1 MPVAA
6 IAAPIIAIGATAASA
21 ATVGITAAATIFAA
35 VGAVGA
41 VVGAV
46 GYFTK
51 SKELSIAGAILG
63 GIGAIGGFASGMGLF
78 GSGGGSLFGSGA
90 DAASGIA
97 PMATDA
103 GRWATEVA
111 PLASETITATA
122 APAGGYTLE
131 ALANSGLEGGIV
143 GFGEAGGVGM
153 SNVDIIDLVNGAG
166 VDNFN
171 PLVPAEQLTDA
182 QVVAPATEVLP
193 ETTVAAPPQEA
204 VLPEVAQQYTPDT
217 LLADAQPPGLI
228 DSVPGVDGMPRDQ
241 FGNIIPQ
248 GGGDPASGQLGAGVG
263 NPGDPTAINGITG
276 TSTTTAP
283 AAAPVD
289 TGAAATP
296 AATNTTQ
303 APAVEVTGTPA
314 EANISGFPTG
324 GGPQGPS
331 GGATTPTPGIASPT
345 FDDRSIWSRIFDMVE
360 KRPTLTLGAIK
371 AASSFIS
378 GAFSEGA
385 TAEQR
390 QAYAA
395 QAEQNLAAANL
406 ARTQEAILQRRLR
419 NSQDRIP
426 VATSLPPGLINSTV
440 TGRPA

>member
-41 VVGAV
+41 VIGTV

-51 SKELSIAGAILG
+51 SKELTIAGSILG

-90 DAASGIA
+90 EAAGSV
-97 PMATDA
+97 ATDV
-103 GRWATEVA
+103 GSWATEVA
-111 PLASETITATA
+111 PLAGDTVTATA

-131 ALANSGLEGGIV
+131 SLANSGLEGGIA

-153 SNVDIIDLVNGAG
+153 KNIDIIDLVNGVGA
-166 VDNFN
+166 DNFN
-171 PLVPAEQLTDA
+171 ALDTAAQLTDA
-182 QVVAPATEVLP
+182 QVAAPAAEVLP
-193 ETTVAAPPQEA
+193 DTTIASAPQEA
-204 VLPEVAQQYTPDT
+204 VLPEVAQEFTPDT
-217 LLADAQPPGLI
+217 MLADAQPPGLI
-228 DSVPGVDGMPRDQ
+228 DSAGGMPRDQ
-241 FGNIIPQ
+241 FGNVIPQ
-248 GGGDPASGQLGAGVG
+248 GDAAGGSTIGEVV
-263 NPGDPTAINGITG
+263 NPGQPPD
-276 TSTTTAP
+276 
-283 AAAPVD
+283 
-289 TGAAATP
+289 P
-296 AATNTTQ
+296 AATSVHAATGQPDPGVTAVQPQ
-303 APAVEVTGTPA
+303 ATPEVPVSGTVDTAAPKVTGATETNA
-314 EANISGFPTG
+314 SGFPVG

-331 GGATTPTPGIASPT
+331 GGALMPTSNDA
-345 FDDRSIWSRIFDMVE
+345 SIWSRIFDMVE
-360 KRPTLTLGAIK
+360 KRPTLALGALK

-378 GAFSEGA
+378 GAFSEGT

-406 ARTQEAILQRRLR
+406 ARTQDLILQRRLR
-419 NSQDRIP
+419 NMNDPIP
-426 VATSLPPGLINSTV
+426 VARPFTPPGLINSAGAV